1 MKTVGFVAVLAVAG
15 LACSRSEK
23 EKEKEKPP
31 ATTTATP
38 PKVETPTGP
47 PPLSWYRVEVI
58 ADVASSVPFFL
69 GVDPKADRA
78 VIDNGEEE
86 QLEALLLSRDPVRVR
101 VAVLGGEVTLVPDG
115 TTGKFKGEWTAKTLI
130 KEPFR
135 VEASRV
141 DAPSPQLRFPG
152 DAPPT
157 SSLDGGWRIEIKD
170 FGTGRAMF
178 KQDAAG
184 NLSGSVLPPDVGDTR
199 YLSGRVIGDRFSLST
214 FDGMHAHLLDGT
226 IEDGGKQLRGRW
238 IAAGF
243 GEWTFTATR
252 AEGPK
257 AISLVTARMKKGK
270 KRVTVPALTQP
281 PYVGQPVVVEF
292 FGTWCSACM
301 DLMPKLIALEKQYRD
316 QGLKVLMIALEP
328 AGDEA
333 EGMRRIEELRTKYGI
348 KWDIDVRFAEDLLA
362 DIPPEID
369 NALGFPL
376 TIFVRRDG
384 TVAGVQ
390 SAYISAAAQAENSA
404 VDARFDA
411 LAKEIVESPPPK

>member
-1 MKTVGFVAVLAVAG
+1 MLKVLGFVVMLAVFG
-15 LACSRSEK
+15 LACSSSKK
-23 EKEKEKPP
+23 EEPPTAAPPVVSKVEKPADLP
-31 ATTTATP
+31 A
-38 PKVETPTGP
+38 VI
-47 PPLSWYRVEVI
+47 WYRVDVI

-69 GVDPKADRA
+69 GIDQKADRA
-78 VIDNGEEE
+78 VIDNGQE
-86 QLEALLLSRDPVRVR
+86 QLEALLLSRDPLRVR
-101 VAVLGGEVTLVPDG
+101 VAVLGGEVTLTPDG
-115 TTGKFKGEWTAKTLI
+115 TTGAFKGEWTAKTLI

-135 VEASRV
+135 VEAKRV
-141 DAPSPQLRFPG
+141 EAPSPKLRFPG

-157 SSLDGGWRIEIKD
+157 ASVDGDWRIEMKD
-170 FGTGRAMF
+170 FGAGRATF

-184 NLSGSVLPPDVGDTR
+184 NLSGSLIPPDVGDTR
-199 YLSGRVIGDRFSLST
+199 YLSGRVIGDRFSMST
-214 FDGMHAHLLDGT
+214 FDGMHAHLLEGT

-238 IAAGF
+238 VAAGF
-243 GEWTFTATR
+243 GEWTFTGTR
-252 AEGPK
+252 TEAPT
-257 AISLVTARMKKGK
+257 ALSLVTARMKKGK
-270 KRVTVPALTQP
+270 TRITVPALNQP
-281 PYVGQPVVVEF
+281 PYKGQPVVVEF

-333 EGMRRIEELRTKYGI
+333 EGKRRIEEVRTKYGI
-348 KWDIDVRFAEDLLA
+348 KWDIDVRFSEDLLA

-384 TVAGVQ
+384 TVAAVQ
-390 SAYISAAAQAENSA
+390 SAYVSAAAQAENRA
-404 VDARFDA
+404 VDARFDV